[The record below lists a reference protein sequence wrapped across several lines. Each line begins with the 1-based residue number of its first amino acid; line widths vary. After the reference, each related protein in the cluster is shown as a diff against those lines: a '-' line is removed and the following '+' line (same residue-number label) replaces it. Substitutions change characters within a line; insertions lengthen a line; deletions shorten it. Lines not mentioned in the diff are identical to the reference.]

1 MIKSIQNTTKSS
13 LVYFLCGFVILAVL
27 LITSGCNDIE
37 GSLNYDPDKV
47 KVYSAKTLN
56 QLYQSFPKETKESK
70 KYRKD
75 SDDNYKSF
83 ISTKALKHS
92 DFQTLIAICKKDPT
106 KLNKAYVYACGW
118 NIEYDKTHMADYA
131 NCLIYYR
138 DHMSKKEKTQI
149 STPLHKIMESCTLD
163 PTGKKQREENENNN
177 NDDDDIIV
185 PVIIP
190 IH

>member
-1 MIKSIQNTTKSS
+1 MIKSIQNNSKSNI
-13 LVYFLCGFVILAVL
+13 VYFLCGLLLLTVL

-92 DFQTLIAICKKDPT
+92 DFQTLIAICKKEPT
-106 KLNKAYVYACGW
+106 KMNKAYVYACG
-118 NIEYDKTHMADYA
+118 
-131 NCLIYYR
+131 
-138 DHMSKKEKTQI
+138 
-149 STPLHKIMESCTLD
+149 
-163 PTGKKQREENENNN
+163 
-177 NDDDDIIV
+177 
-185 PVIIP
+185 
-190 IH
+190 